1 MLAAFLL
8 FMPAAWAST
17 QMALDVPAL
26 TQGADWVVQGRV
38 LRTQPR
44 WIPGTGRLVTAVEV
58 SVGQVLKGTV
68 THPSVEV
75 LLPGGTLGGLRQ
87 HVSGAP
93 AFAPGEE
100 VVLFLA
106 KGGEGP
112 HLVGLSQGSFRV
124 QRSAP
129 DGRVRAASM
138 LAADLQLIDPL
149 SLQPVSPAPRTVDL
163 QTLRDEVLAVAA
175 AEASPAPAFQPFES
189 PPGEDG
195 PVPFVRTRV
204 PQEPGAGEEHCLW
217 WPGGST
223 LTFHQQVCMPG
234 EPDCAARQAAVAL
247 ALNSWDDALV
257 ACASLRLAEGPAT
270 SSRQVGY
277 SPGGPNENILVLR
290 DRTCTQQEEPDCWE
304 HQAETL
310 ALTTITFRMPGG
322 EVLDA
327 DIEIAPWAFVPHS
340 PLSLQAVVTH
350 ELGHALGLDHS
361 PDSRST
367 MYATVTP
374 GEAPRLTLDEG
385 SQQAMCAIYPSGAPA
400 VDCAQQVQEQPL
412 QPEAS
417 GCGVAT
423 GGGMPALVAGGVLLA
438 LRRRR
443 SRSTP

>member
-1 MLAAFLL
+1 LWVAFLL
-8 FMPAAWAST
+8 FTPVARAST

-38 LRTQPR
+38 LRTEPR
-44 WIPGTGRLVTAVEV
+44 RVPGTGRLVTAVDV
-58 SVGQVLKGTV
+58 SVEEVLKGRV
-68 THPSVEV
+68 MQSSVQV
-75 LLPGGTLGGLRQ
+75 LLPGGTLGGIRQ

-93 AFAPGEE
+93 SFALGEE

-106 KGGEGP
+106 KGSEGP
-112 HLVGLSQGSFRV
+112 RLVGLSQGGFRV
-124 QRSAP
+124 LRSAP
-129 DGRVRAASM
+129 EGRVTAASM

-149 SLQPVSPAPRTVDL
+149 SLQPVSSAPRTVDL
-163 QTLRDEVLAVAA
+163 QTLRAEVLAAA
-175 AEASPAPAFQPFES
+175 AGSPAPVLQPFQTA
-189 PPGEDG
+189 PGEDG

-234 EPDCAARQAAVAL
+234 EPDCAARQAAVSQAL
-247 ALNSWDDALV
+247 MRWDDALV

-277 SPGGPNENILVLR
+277 SLSGPNENIIVLR
-290 DRTCTQQEEPDCWE
+290 DRTCTQPEEPDCWE
-304 HQAETL
+304 HPAETL
-310 ALTTITFRMPGG
+310 ALTTITYRMPGG

-327 DIEIAPWAFVPHS
+327 DIELAPWAFVSTS

-361 PDSRST
+361 PDPRST

-374 GEAPRLTLDEG
+374 GEPPRLTLDEG
-385 SQQAMCAIYPSGAPA
+385 SQRAMCEIYPSGAPA
-400 VDCAQQVQEQPL
+400 VDCTPNVQRLPVEA
-412 QPEAS
+412 EAS
-417 GCGVAT
+417 GCGAAT
-423 GGGMPALVAGGVLLA
+423 GGAMPILAVGAALGA